1 MAGNTKMR
9 EEMVREFIKCLSEE
23 TIPWHMAW
31 STDRPVNAVTNTR
44 YRGINKMWLSFIQ
57 KMEGWEDPRWC
68 TFKQASNKG
77 WKIIKGSK
85 GTPVEFWSLYDT
97 QKKKKISYAE
107 ARELEENLTPEEYD
121 KRIRLVSRV
130 YSVFN
135 AEQIDGISKYE
146 AKKYDLDTERIM
158 HIRDNLINNMN
169 VGYSEEGDKAFYNP
183 KHDRIVIPEMDR
195 FELNMITWQ
204 HCSTR
209 QGMQQDMRADLTD
222 R

>member
-97 QKKKKISYAE
+97 QKKKKS
-107 ARELEENLTPEEYD
+107 LQVQL
-121 KRIRLVSRV
+121 
-130 YSVFN
+130 
-135 AEQIDGISKYE
+135 
-146 AKKYDLDTERIM
+146 
-158 HIRDNLINNMN
+158 
-169 VGYSEEGDKAFYNP
+169 
-183 KHDRIVIPEMDR
+183 
-195 FELNMITWQ
+195 
-204 HCSTR
+204 
-209 QGMQQDMRADLTD
+209 
-222 R
+222 